1 MNAKLIFHHFAS
13 TLPPTSCIPLS
24 IAFALRW
31 KQPEKVEAKFAST
44 CLKRLS
50 FAVSCYPL
58 A

>member
-1 MNAKLIFHHFAS
+1 MIWMKQ
-13 TLPPTSCIPLS
+13 
-24 IAFALRW
+24 FALRW

-58 A
+58 P